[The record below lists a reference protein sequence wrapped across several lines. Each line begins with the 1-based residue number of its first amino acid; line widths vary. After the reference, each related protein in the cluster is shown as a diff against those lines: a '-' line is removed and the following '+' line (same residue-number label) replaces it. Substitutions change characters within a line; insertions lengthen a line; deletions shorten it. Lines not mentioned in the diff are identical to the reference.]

1 MVLFLVVKMMLTE
14 SVYYTFRLKF
24 KKVYEMVDETNS
36 QATNSNVQT
45 ADDGYEYEYIE
56 LAEGE
61 ELPEDAE
68 YEYEYVEVP
77 IEDDAQTVENGGNIA
92 SAQGE
97 FVSAQTAEDVSD
109 TTTDIPEFLKE
120 PQDNLQ
126 GHVVYEPEGDVSVS
140 AQEIVE
146 EPHFEVNQPVDDA
159 KYFENGVS
167 DESEVSY
174 EPQKNDDAKIPDFL
188 SDADDKISLDDI
200 LDDDSPLQNANQIVE
215 NGISDDEFEKELF
228 GTPEPDLHLDDVDD
242 LKMGDSLAEQ
252 NNVALGENVQENY
265 AMESENVSGGADGA
279 QISAVENSE
288 PEVAPELVAEEAA
301 PMPEPEVVPEPVA
314 EAVAPMPEPEVV
326 PEPVAVAVASMPE
339 PEVVPETVA
348 EAVAPMPEPEV
359 VPEPVVEAVA
369 PMPEP
374 EVVPEPVAEAVA
386 PMPEPEVAPEPVVE
400 AVAPMT
406 EPEVV
411 PEPVAEAVA
420 PMAEPE
426 VAPEPVAE
434 VREEQV
440 AVREEILP
448 QEKVLPESQDYQAP
462 QTDSSVE
469 VSEPRDEQVSV
480 SGLVEENVPI
490 IAAPMTAVQS
500 DVKTSEQSFQSID
513 EQPVQVSLYD
523 MSDEDCVSLCSVA
536 FPFNKNSGF
545 RGFQADE
552 KVYNLVIE
560 DIDINQHEE
569 NDWSLIIFDDYRVR
583 LNPNEKELILP
594 KGDNTV
600 RYAKIMKSGKTK
612 LELFNEEK
620 YNFMAPTEEFVKIRG
635 HYIYGNIANNS
646 KLIVKDF
653 VNISLADKLGKQ
665 ITFNKPVS
673 GLLTGPRSAKLYFSD
688 VRSVIVPNVKQL
700 HKDEERER
708 SKAARWYSG
717 SSDDK
722 CFEFDAK
729 SQISEFNGTDE
740 CKIIHVNVGISHYG
754 WNITFDNGLFM
765 SFRDLL
771 EYQTRYGQLPD
782 SSGVITHGQQT
793 LKFTNVEKIVIYEA
807 AQYFTYG

>member
-1 MVLFLVVKMMLTE
+1 MVLLLVVKTMLTE

-77 IEDDAQTVENGGNIA
+77 VEDDAQTVENGGNIA

-301 PMPEPEVVPEPVA
+301 PMPEPEVAPEPVA
-314 EAVAPMPEPEVV
+314 EEAAPMPEPEAALEPVSEEAAPMPEPEAAPEPVSEAVAPMPEPEV
-326 PEPVAVAVASMPE
+326 A
-339 PEVVPETVA
+339 
-348 EAVAPMPEPEV
+348 
-359 VPEPVVEAVA
+359 
-369 PMPEP
+369 
-374 EVVPEPVAEAVA
+374 PEPVAEAVA
-386 PMPEPEVAPEPVVE
+386 PMPEPEVAPEPVV
-400 AVAPMT
+400 
-406 EPEVV
+406 
-411 PEPVAEAVA
+411 EAVA

-500 DVKTSEQSFQSID
+500 DVKTSEQAFQSVD

-523 MSDEDCVSLCSVA
+523 MSDEDCASLCSVA

-673 GLLTGPRSAKLYFSD
+673 GLLTGPKAAKLYFSD
-688 VRSVIVPNVKQL
+688 VRSVIVPNAIQL
-700 HKDEERER
+700 RKDEERER

>member
-1 MVLFLVVKMMLTE
+1 
-14 SVYYTFRLKF
+14 
-24 KKVYEMVDETNS
+24 
-36 QATNSNVQT
+36 
-45 ADDGYEYEYIE
+45 
-56 LAEGE
+56 
-61 ELPEDAE
+61 
-68 YEYEYVEVP
+68 
-77 IEDDAQTVENGGNIA
+77 
-92 SAQGE
+92 
-97 FVSAQTAEDVSD
+97 
-109 TTTDIPEFLKE
+109 
-120 PQDNLQ
+120 
-126 GHVVYEPEGDVSVS
+126 
-140 AQEIVE
+140 
-146 EPHFEVNQPVDDA
+146 
-159 KYFENGVS
+159 
-167 DESEVSY
+167 
-174 EPQKNDDAKIPDFL
+174 
-188 SDADDKISLDDI
+188 
-200 LDDDSPLQNANQIVE
+200 
-215 NGISDDEFEKELF
+215 
-228 GTPEPDLHLDDVDD
+228 
-242 LKMGDSLAEQ
+242 
-252 NNVALGENVQENY
+252 
-265 AMESENVSGGADGA
+265 
-279 QISAVENSE
+279 
-288 PEVAPELVAEEAA
+288 
-301 PMPEPEVVPEPVA
+301 MPEPEVVSEPEA
-314 EAVAPMPEPEVV
+314 ETVAPIPEPEV
-326 PEPVAVAVASMPE
+326 A
-339 PEVVPETVA
+339 
-348 EAVAPMPEPEV
+348 
-359 VPEPVVEAVA
+359 
-369 PMPEP
+369 
-374 EVVPEPVAEAVA
+374 PEPVAEAVA
-386 PMPEPEVAPEPVVE
+386 PMPEPEVAPEPV
-400 AVAPMT
+400 
-406 EPEVV
+406 
-411 PEPVAEAVA
+411 AEAVA
-420 PMAEPE
+420 PMPEPE
-426 VAPEPVAE
+426 AAPESVAEEVAPMPEPEAAPEPVAE
-434 VREEQV
+434 IREDQV
-440 AVREEILP
+440 AVREEMLP
-448 QEKVLPESQDYQAP
+448 QDKILPESQDYQVP
-462 QTDSSVE
+462 QPDNSAE
-469 VSEPRDEQVSV
+469 VTEHKEEQVSV
-480 SGLVEENVPI
+480 SGLVEEDVPV
-490 IAAPMTAVQS
+490 MTVPANSVKAN
-500 DVKTSEQSFQSID
+500 DKTSEHSLPSID
-513 EQPVQVSLYD
+513 EPPVQVSLYD
-523 MSDEDCVSLCSVA
+523 MSDEDYVSLCSVA

-560 DIDINQHEE
+560 DIDVNQHEE

-583 LNPNEKELILP
+583 LSPNEKELVLP

-653 VNISLADKLGKQ
+653 INVSLADKLGKQ